1 MNNLILTFSMEDG
14 SITLNRG
21 VIEAL
26 GHPKQVQIRLD
37 EENCQLML
45 RACNLEEEQA
55 VVVQQEEMPQVGG
68 RRLLKRISG
77 LAGWREPGDRFV
89 YGVYLPDYGAAIF
102 NLRDARVFSGLNE
115 VPASGPMAGAE
126 E

>member
-45 RACNLEEEQA
+45 RACNLEEDQA
-55 VVVQQEEMPQVGG
+55 VVVQEEMPQVGG

-102 NLRDARVFSGLNE
+102 NLRDARPFSVLNDI
-115 VPASGPMAGAE
+115 PASGPMTGAE

>member
-45 RACNLEEEQA
+45 RACNLEEDQA
-55 VVVQQEEMPQVGG
+55 VVVQEEMPQVGG

-77 LAGWREPGDRFV
+77 LAGLERPKCNYLIILGQKWPRGAMHAQNGEQKPPQPDR
-89 YGVYLPDYGAAIF
+89 P
-102 NLRDARVFSGLNE
+102 
-115 VPASGPMAGAE
+115 P
-126 E
+126 

>member
-1 MNNLILTFSMEDG
+1 MNNLILTFAMGDG
-14 SITLNRG
+14 TITLNG
-21 VIEAL
+21 GIIEAL

-45 RACNLEEEQA
+45 RACDLEEDQA
-55 VVVQQEEMPQVGG
+55 VVVQEEMPQVGG

-77 LAGWREPGDRFV
+77 LAGWREPGDRYV

-102 NLRDARVFSGLNE
+102 NLRDARLLSGLNE
-115 VPASGPMAGAE
+115 MPASRPTTGTE